1 MHHSVR
7 VTLLLSCV
15 LLSSGCEENEVN
27 LGLAAG
33 AGIDAFKAVT
43 LSDSSVSTM
52 AIDAAKFSDS
62 QNKVAPADSAY
73 ARRLSR
79 LANQYAAPQ
88 GAKENLNFNFKVYL
102 DPAINAFAMADGSI
116 RFYSGL
122 MDVMMDDE
130 LLFIMGHEMGHVVHD
145 HSHNQIRLSY
155 ASRALRK
162 GVASLNNEVGELARS
177 ELGGLVEGLVNAQYS
192 QQEEKESDDYGL
204 AFLQR
209 IEIEPMAAVSALQK
223 LADMNGGN
231 HSFLSSHPNP
241 EKRYERLL
249 TKIR

>member
-1 MHHSVR
+1 MKHAVR
-7 VTLLLSCV
+7 VTLLLFFV
-15 LLSSGCEENEVN
+15 LLSSACEENEVN

-33 AGIDAFKAVT
+33 AGLDAFKAVT
-43 LSDSSVSTM
+43 LSDSAVNAM
-52 AIDAAKFSDS
+52 ALDAAEFSDS
-62 QNKVAPADSAY
+62 RNTVASAGSVH
-73 ARRLSR
+73 ARRLGR
-79 LANQYAAPQ
+79 LANQYAVPQ
-88 GAKENLNFNFKVYL
+88 GAQENLRFNFKVYL
-102 DPAINAFAMADGSI
+102 DPTINAFAMADGSI

-122 MDVMMDDE
+122 MDVMTDDE

-145 HSHNQIRLSY
+145 HSHNQMRLAY

-209 IEIEPMAAVSALQK
+209 IGAEPMAAVSALQK
-223 LADMNGGN
+223 LANMGGGN

-249 TKIR
+249 AKVR